1 MRDVPIDEVDALD
14 RDVVA
19 IGTTYPPST
28 QLPAH
33 RHRRAQFL
41 YGVTG
46 SMRVETADGSWTVP
60 PHRAVL
66 IPPGTE
72 HAVLMD
78 GVSTRS
84 LYLEPRAVPWF
95 PPRCRVV
102 EVPALLREL
111 VCEAVDVE
119 PRYATHGR
127 DAALL
132 ALVLHEIRRSA
143 PLPLDLPLPADPA
156 LRALCREFLA
166 RPRIDARP
174 EAWAAGLH
182 VSVRTLHR
190 RFTAETGTGLA
201 SWRRRACALH
211 ALPELAAGRP
221 VTEIAA
227 DLGYAGPGAFT
238 TMFTQLLGAPPSA
251 FRDPATR
258 TGGSAQPSPAA
269 TNASFADSPSSR
281 PVATRARTWSA

>member
-19 IGTTYPPST
+19 IGTTYAPGT
-28 QLPAH
+28 HLPAH

-66 IPPGTE
+66 VPPGTE

-84 LYLEPRAVPWF
+84 LYLDPRAVPWF
-95 PPRCRVV
+95 PHRCRVV
-102 EVPALLREL
+102 EVSPLLREL

-119 PRYATHGR
+119 PRYAPHGR

-132 ALVLHEIRRSA
+132 ALVLHEIRRCA

-156 LRALCREFLA
+156 LRALCRDFLA
-166 RPRIDARP
+166 RPRIDVRP

-201 SWRRRACALH
+201 TWRRRACALH

-221 VTEIAA
+221 VAEIAA

-251 FRDPATR
+251 FRDPAR
-258 TGGSAQPSPAA
+258 QPSPAA
-269 TNASFADSPSSR
+269 ASASRADSPSSR